1 MTTQDTRRRE
11 TAQRGTGRVRVGSSA
26 LREGQPDRMET
37 TTRDR
42 DALRVPVPR
51 PAPRADPG
59 PAGPRRARASQRG
72 AGQARPTPSRLQPPR
87 PVAPAAIQEPPS
99 PSSRLGRL
107 ASAPAKVASSGPAT
121 KPLRTGSP
129 LRPSSPLRTSSA
141 PRSVRA
147 TAPRLRFAVLVL
159 LLLGG
164 GLICLLVIN
173 TTLGATSFRIS
184 QLQSKNATLATQEQA
199 LQQQL
204 AADRS
209 PARIAERAYQLG
221 MRVQRTGIILDLRTH
236 RFDRLATQPGVG
248 VQLGAAGGTAAA
260 GTATGKPPAAKTQAG
275 PARTANRGSASQPGG
290 TGP

>member
-1 MTTQDTRRRE
+1 M
-11 TAQRGTGRVRVGSSA
+11 
-26 LREGQPDRMET
+26 
-37 TTRDR
+37 
-42 DALRVPVPR
+42 
-51 PAPRADPG
+51 
-59 PAGPRRARASQRG
+59 
-72 AGQARPTPSRLQPPR
+72 
-87 PVAPAAIQEPPS
+87 
-99 PSSRLGRL
+99 
-107 ASAPAKVASSGPAT
+107 
-121 KPLRTGSP
+121 
-129 LRPSSPLRTSSA
+129 
-141 PRSVRA
+141 
-147 TAPRLRFAVLVL
+147 LVL

-184 QLQSKNATLATQEQA
+184 QLQSKNATLAAQEQA

-236 RFDRLATQPGVG
+236 RFDRLASQPGAG

-260 GTATGKPPAAKTQAG
+260 GTGIGKSPAAKAPAG
-275 PARTANRGSASQPGG
+275 RARTANPGSASQPGG